1 MPRKPPS
8 VMMPRKSPSETRRK
22 LPSEMRRKL
31 PLETR
36 RKLPSL
42 LTEMRRKPHSWN
54 LKTTNSTSSTSIML
68 KCSTKVT
75 GLPIK
80 NHDHT
85 IMTALLPNQITG
97 KVPNNASNHGNAEVP
112 GCAKE
117 ADGAQDSMDVKDLHS
132 QPKLQDYRT
141 LIEK

>member
-1 MPRKPPS
+1 MVMRRKQPSETRRKPPS
-8 VMMPRKSPSETRRK
+8 VMRRK
-22 LPSEMRRKL
+22 PPS
-31 PLETR
+31 ETR

-42 LTEMRRKPHSWN
+42 LTMRRKPHSWN

-68 KCSTKVT
+68 KCSTRVT

-97 KVPNNASNHGNAEVP
+97 KVPNNALNHGNAEVP